1 MKTKEQEIAKAI
13 EKQFANVNKNQ
24 SELLARAYGIAESHF
39 YSDDECTIAWQPFE
53 HWDDYELSALVNDLA
68 ESIYQSMLWA
78 QGKDNEN

>member
-1 MKTKEQEIAKAI
+1 MNEKEKAQAI
-13 EKQFANVNKNQ
+13 EKQFVNVNKNQ

-39 YSDDECTIAWQPFE
+39 FSDDECLIPWEPFE
-53 HWDDYELSALVNDLA
+53 HFDDDELSAQVNDLA

>member
-1 MKTKEQEIAKAI
+1 MKTEKEKAQAI

-39 YSDDECTIAWQPFE
+39 FSDDECQIAWQPFE
-53 HWDDYELSALVNDLA
+53 DFDDDELSALVNDLA

-78 QGKDNEN
+78 QGKENN

>member
-1 MKTKEQEIAKAI
+1 MAKSKEQEIAKAI

-39 YSDDECTIAWQPFE
+39 YSGDECTIAWEPFE
-53 HWDDYELSALVNDLA
+53 HWDDDELSALVNDLA

-78 QGKDNEN
+78 QGKDK